1 MLGKLRLHSV
11 IGLTLGAMLWVQAE
25 PLRAEDLSLEKE
37 LNAIIVEHVIP
48 MMEKRGQGAVAIGG
62 FTAATSVKGSAGPEI
77 QMKLSQ
83 MLQQLNVVVDSD
95 KYRYEITGNYLPYN
109 DPQSDL
115 YGVKL
120 VARLVDAEDGTTLG
134 EFPRFVFGPES
145 VPRLLGLTVS
155 SKGSNDPK
163 MQSVSFKK
171 SVHTPEVF
179 VTGALV
185 SASPVSPYSVE
196 LLVLKNGQYQAM
208 PMSSDAQSRP
218 LARFAK
224 NDIYAIRL
232 TNNSDHDSAVRLTI
246 DGVNTFEFSEQS
258 PKPNYWIV
266 PRSKDGK
273 PGSTIVRG
281 WDKSA
286 AKSLEFK
293 VVDFPDSAAAK
304 IKLQPS
310 QVGMISASFAACW
323 ENENDRPR
331 SEGRTRS
338 TGFGSE
344 IVDQKSLVKRH
355 VGQVRDVISVR
366 YERNPSPN
374 DSISLNPR

>member
-1 MLGKLRLHSV
+1 MLTKTTILIVSIVVATLKLVTISNH
-11 IGLTLGAMLWVQAE
+11 IYAADQ
-25 PLRAEDLSLEKE
+25 SLEKE
-37 LNAIIVEHVIP
+37 LQAVVVEHILP
-48 MMEKRGQGAVAIGG
+48 LMEKRGQGAVAIGG

-83 MLQQLNVVVDSD
+83 MLQQLNINVDAD
-95 KYRYEITGNYLPYN
+95 KYRYEINGNYLPYN

-120 VARLVDAEDGTTLG
+120 VTRLVDAEDGTTLG

-155 SKGSNDPK
+155 SKGGSDPK
-163 MQSVSFKK
+163 IQSVSFKK
-171 SVHTPEVF
+171 SVQTPEVF
-179 VTGALV
+179 LTGAIV

-196 LLVLKNGQYQAM
+196 LLVLKSGQYQAI
-208 PMSSDAQSRP
+208 PMSSDTQQRP
-218 LARFAK
+218 LAPLSK

-232 TNNSDHDSAVRLTI
+232 TNNSDHDAAVRVTI

-273 PGSTIVRG
+273 PGTTTIRG
-281 WDKSA
+281 WDKSN
-286 AKSLEFK
+286 AKSVEFK
-293 VVDFPDSAAAK
+293 VVDFPESAAAK

-331 SEGRTRS
+331 SEGRTRA
-338 TGFGSE
+338 TGFGNE
-344 IVDQKSLVKRH
+344 ILDQKTLVKRQ
-355 VGQVRDVISVR
+355 VGQVRDVISIR
-366 YERNPSPN
+366 YERDSNSSAPIAMSP
-374 DSISLNPR
+374 R